1 MNKIFLL
8 FGASGKL
15 GQEAINYFLNC
26 QYDYYYLFSREKLNL
41 PSTEKKCE
49 NIIVEDLTDESD
61 VIKAFNKI
69 RRDNDSYYYL
79 FDTVGAYWGGKRI
92 EETTYNEWKRLI
104 DINLNTSFLIA
115 REFIKL
121 VASSKGGSICFTSA
135 FTSLSNEPGIAAYGT
150 SKNAL
155 NYFVKTLAEE
165 GKAINLSANA
175 IAPYILDTE
184 SNRQWIEDKNK
195 LIPLRELCVVVENI
209 FKSKK
214 IFTGNIIFF
223 SELLKNS

>member
-15 GQEAINYFLNC
+15 GQEAISYFLNC
-26 QYDYYYLFSREKLNL
+26 EYDYYYFFSRKKLEL

-49 NIIVEDLTDESD
+49 NIIVGDLADESK
-61 VIKAFNKI
+61 VIEAFNKI
-69 RRDNDSYYYL
+69 RRDSDSYYYL
-79 FDTVGAYWGGKRI
+79 FDTIGTYWGGKRI
-92 EETTYNEWKRLI
+92 DETPYEEWKKLI

-115 REFIKL
+115 REFMRL

-135 FTSLSNEPGIAAYGT
+135 FTSLSNEAGIAAYGT

-165 GKAINLSANA
+165 GKSINLNANA

-184 SNRQWIEDKNK
+184 SNRQWIDDKNK
-195 LIPLRELCVVVENI
+195 LIPLKELCIVVENI
-209 FKSKK
+209 FESKK

-223 SELLKNS
+223 SESLKNS